1 MAGIDGFG
9 TTMARGDGADPEVFT
24 AIANVNSI
32 TGPGLSRKTIDV
44 TAHDSPNQ
52 YMEFLGGLIDPG
64 EVSFDVNYDPSEH
77 DSLVD
82 DLEATDPINYELTFP
97 DATTW
102 GFPAILTGFEPQAPY
117 DEKLTAGLTFKVSGK
132 PTITPAS

>member
-1 MAGIDGFG
+1 MAGIDGFA
-9 TTMARGDGADPEVFT
+9 TTMARGDGADPEVFS

-32 TGPGLSRKTIDV
+32 TGPGLSRETIDV

-97 DATTW
+97 EGTTW

-117 DEKLTAGLTFKVSGK
+117 DDKLAASLTFKVSGK
-132 PTITPAS
+132 PTITPAA